1 MKRSEIREK
10 VMSAIYSFL
19 IREEYKIEFEPL
31 SLLSESFNEDINE
44 IDTYAK
50 EIYLN
55 FIKHRNEIVT
65 KVQSHMTNWTF
76 DRINSVAKAIFFV
89 SCSENY
95 IDECDKKI
103 IINEGVNLA
112 KKYIPNDDY
121 KYINAILD
129 KVINE

>member
-31 SLLSESFNEDINE
+31 SLLSESFDEDINE

-95 IDECDKKI
+95 INECDKKI

>member
-31 SLLSESFNEDINE
+31 SLLSESFDEDINE

-95 IDECDKKI
+95 INECDKKI
-103 IINEGVNLA
+103 VINEGVNLA
-112 KKYIPNDDY
+112 KISFVYFK
-121 KYINAILD
+121 
-129 KVINE
+129 

>member
-31 SLLSESFNEDINE
+31 SLLSESFDEDINE

-65 KVQSHMTNWTF
+65 KVQSHMTTWTF

-89 SCSENY
+89 SCSENC
-95 IDECDKKI
+95 INECDKKI

>member
-31 SLLSESFNEDINE
+31 SLLSESFDEDINE

-55 FIKHRNEIVT
+55 FIKHRNEIVK

-76 DRINSVAKAIFFV
+76 DRINSVAKAIFLV

>member
-31 SLLSESFNEDINE
+31 SLLSESFDEDINE

-65 KVQSHMTNWTF
+65 KVQSHMTTWTF

-95 IDECDKKI
+95 INECDKQI

>member
-1 MKRSEIREK
+1 
-10 VMSAIYSFL
+10 
-19 IREEYKIEFEPL
+19 
-31 SLLSESFNEDINE
+31 
-44 IDTYAK
+44 
-50 EIYLN
+50 
-55 FIKHRNEIVT
+55 
-65 KVQSHMTNWTF
+65 MTNWTF